1 VQKEDADQIVACHLY
16 DPRFNVEPP
25 SRDDLARKYEA
36 LAEESN
42 A

>member
-1 VQKEDADQIVACHLY
+1 MPIQIVACHLY

-25 SRDDLARKYEA
+25 SMADLASKYEA

-42 A
+42 AQ